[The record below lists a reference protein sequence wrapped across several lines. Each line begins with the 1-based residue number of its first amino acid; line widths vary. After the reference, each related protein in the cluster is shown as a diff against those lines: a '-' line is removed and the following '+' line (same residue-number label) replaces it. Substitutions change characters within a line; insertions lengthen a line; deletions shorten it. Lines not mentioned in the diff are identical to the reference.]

1 MARPN
6 LMMEKA
12 EELAH
17 FGIPVEPD
25 VWMSGRWRL
34 RLSRVLVA
42 PVSTVSTHGF
52 VCAIVIRI
60 GDEHLSK
67 SGLNTKLKINLLET
81 PNK

>member
-6 LMMEKA
+6 LMTEKA

-25 VWMSGRWRL
+25 VRMSGRWRL

-42 PVSTVSTHGF
+42 LMSTVGTHGF
-52 VCAIVIRI
+52 VRAIGLYRAR
-60 GDEHLSK
+60 LSAEM
-67 SGLNTKLKINLLET
+67 LDD
-81 PNK
+81 PW